1 MKNMMTQLIDD
12 FVNRLSQTTPC
23 FYHNISPLLAV
34 YVHSNYSVINS
45 NGFELGT
52 IDTIHY
58 AASQSQAMYEHTIDG
73 LVECTKQNIAQMIT
87 LAYSKMQQ
95 YSHVA
100 NESDWYVKLK
110 ETINNARQPGFPII
124 IASYGVDLHTLSM
137 HCKSLRQ
144 ENGSWYLNNDKV
156 YEMTLLNTSPRLDS
170 SFIVL
175 SKNDAPFFD
184 FGCLFERPNTIPHNG
199 IITND
204 VYQSL
209 CIYVAPN
216 ATNNLNYL
224 KVMPRIP
231 LLFHPD
237 ANIHTLNVN
246 INPDNV

>member
-1 MKNMMTQLIDD
+1 MTQFKED
-12 FVNRLSQTTPC
+12 FTNRLSQTIPC
-23 FYHNISPLLAV
+23 FYHNISPLLATYV
-34 YVHSNYSVINS
+34 YSNYSRINS
-45 NGFELGT
+45 NGFELGA
-52 IDTIHY
+52 IDTILC
-58 AASQSQAMYEHTIDG
+58 AASQSQTMYEHMIDG
-73 LVECTKQNIAQMIT
+73 LVDCTKQNIAQMIT
-87 LAYSKMQQ
+87 HAYFGMQQ
-95 YSHVA
+95 NKDVA

-110 ETINNARQPGFPII
+110 KIIDYARQPGFPII

-144 ENGSWYLNNDKV
+144 QNGAWYLNNDKV

-175 SKNDAPFFD
+175 SKKDAPFFD
-184 FGCLFERPNTIPHNG
+184 FGCLFERPNTIPLNG
-199 IITND
+199 IITKD

-209 CIYVAPN
+209 CIYVAPD